1 MNKYKEAFNHIV
13 DYGVEVEYFNKQ
25 ADKPEEE
32 STIMIVSKALDKL
45 ETCIELLDKETS
57 RKASKNLFGRLA
69 CDNCGISFQ
78 ELGQQTYCKH
88 CGQKID
94 WREGK

>member
-1 MNKYKEAFNHIV
+1 MNKYQE
-13 DYGVEVEYFNKQ
+13 
-25 ADKPEEE
+25 
-32 STIMIVSKALDKL
+32 ALDIINRVAFKQYEDVCYSTTKKSRAMNYESLL
-45 ETCIELLDKETS
+45 ERSANTLQELVEKETS

-88 CGQKID
+88 CGQRID
-94 WREGK
+94 WTDTD